1 MQSFNHFNHSNQIFP
16 HKKNIST
23 RVFLMKLLQLQE
35 FVLRTSVGAIGS
47 SAETAENFFETI
59 CHLQLVDC
67 GYTTIVL
74 FV

>member
-1 MQSFNHFNHSNQIFP
+1 
-16 HKKNIST
+16 
-23 RVFLMKLLQLQE
+23 MKLLQLQE